1 MSRLIYVLHG
11 PNLNLL
17 GEREP
22 QYYGSDTL
30 ADIER
35 NCTAVAADLKL
46 ELKFAQTNS
55 EGDCIDLIHEARK
68 IAGGI
73 VINPAGF
80 TSVSIPVLDALKTFD
95 HPVIEVHISN
105 IHKREK
111 FRHFSF
117 VSVRAD
123 GIIVG
128 CGTQGYELA
137 IRRMAQLIDAGH

>member
-1 MSRLIYVLHG
+1 MSRLVYVLNG

-22 QYYGSDTL
+22 EYYGYDTL

-35 NCTAVAADLKL
+35 TCTAVAADLKL
-46 ELKFAQTNS
+46 ELKFGQTNS
-55 EGDCIDLIHEARK
+55 EGDCIGLIHEARK
-68 IAGGI
+68 TAGGI
-73 VINPAGF
+73 IINPAAF

-128 CGTQGYELA
+128 CGAQGYELA
-137 IRRMAQLIDAGH
+137 IRRMAQLIDARH